1 MSAGRRARTLT
12 KRRKV
17 LKFGTVLL
25 VLALLAAACGDDD
38 DATPTTA
45 APTTAAPTETAA
57 PTTAAP
63 TAPEI
68 PQATV
73 NLAYY
78 PCCADLAVPVV
89 AIREGFFEDVGIT
102 IAPEGGFV
110 FPNFESMLP
119 AMQRGDHDM
128 TIYPDV
134 GVLSTLNTFGQ
145 DLPPIMQ
152 FDTYVGYSILVPP
165 DSPVKTTEELVAEG
179 VPFAEAAA
187 MAVEQVRGKEIT
199 ISTNAITQ
207 PPYPEILLSYGGLT
221 YDDVTLT
228 HLDDPSVVAAAAV
241 PGRVEFAVPYNG
253 PNVVQL
259 VNSGWRPLIDVFIV
273 LENDPEGEQSK
284 RLADFVS
291 DIAVIAQ
298 RDFVEEN
305 YETTLRVLSVFF
317 RVIDHIEDP
326 ATRGNALQQIADEIN
341 STHGLS
347 LSAEDVGFIFDRID
361 PLWGWDDHPSLWEDP
376 ESIYFVPRHIRTS
389 LDALIENGT
398 LPDQEYDV
406 DNFLLGDDFFQDL
419 KELRAEAD
427 ALFAEAKGLTGPAAD
442 LVEQARTFYSWHD
455 YLDAVAYLN
464 AALGKG

>member
-1 MSAGRRARTLT
+1 
-12 KRRKV
+12 
-17 LKFGTVLL
+17 
-25 VLALLAAACGDDD
+25 
-38 DATPTTA
+38 
-45 APTTAAPTETAA
+45 
-57 PTTAAP
+57 
-63 TAPEI
+63 
-68 PQATV
+68 
-73 NLAYY
+73 
-78 PCCADLAVPVV
+78 
-89 AIREGFFEDVGIT
+89 
-102 IAPEGGFV
+102 
-110 FPNFESMLP
+110 
-119 AMQRGDHDM
+119 
-128 TIYPDV
+128 
-134 GVLSTLNTFGQ
+134 
-145 DLPPIMQ
+145 MQ

-347 LSAEDVGFIFDRID
+347 LSAEDIGFIFHRID

-389 LDALIENGT
+389 IDALIENGT

-427 ALFAEAKGLTGPAAD
+427 ALFAEAEGLTGPAAD